1 MLAWI
6 DGIAARVSAYRGGA
20 KVSRAD
26 VIRWLTRRG
35 LRDVRSSTLDIE
47 QIAAQV

>member
-6 DGIAARVSAYRGGA
+6 DRTAQAISAYRGGA

-26 VIRWLTRRG
+26 VIRALTWRARQEIENQPI
-35 LRDVRSSTLDIE
+35 STV
-47 QIAAQV
+47 AARV